1 MLKKIII
8 IIIKY
13 KKARDIPVYDMDI
26 KREGKNGFPFACVC
40 RENLWMIHKKLIT
53 WGKKW
58 VGEDTVTF
66 FVYSFVTLN
75 FIP

>member
-1 MLKKIII
+1 
-8 IIIKY
+8 
-13 KKARDIPVYDMDI
+13 MDI